1 MRGST
6 MNVTKIQIGLNTIK
20 TRPCRKCFDRKIIEN
35 SCDFM
40 ETMIPSF
47 LKCLRS
53 WSTST
58 THVCPCV
65 TVRCRRAEVRDA
77 SVGLKSRKRL
87 TLAPVRRGTRWG
99 MQRGDDRLPLP
110 SLFSLPISTT
120 HATPVENATLNS
132 HGSAASHRARLC
144 APIDPATTHFTSG

>member
-1 MRGST
+1 M
-6 MNVTKIQIGLNTIK
+6 K
-20 TRPCRKCFDRKIIEN
+20 T
-35 SCDFM
+35 
-40 ETMIPSF
+40 TTPSF
-47 LKCLRS
+47 RRCPGS
-53 WSTST
+53 WSTSI

-99 MQRGDDRLPLP
+99 MQRGNDRLPLP

-120 HATPVENATLNS
+120 HATPSGERHTLLPQFRRIPPRSPLYTHRPRDHPLHVGVRVE
-132 HGSAASHRARLC
+132 
-144 APIDPATTHFTSG
+144 

>member
-1 MRGST
+1 M
-6 MNVTKIQIGLNTIK
+6 
-20 TRPCRKCFDRKIIEN
+20 
-35 SCDFM
+35 
-40 ETMIPSF
+40 
-47 LKCLRS
+47 LRS
-53 WSTST
+53 QLSRARAIYENWDPFVLEMSEHRKTPQP
-58 THVCPCV
+58 HVCPCV

-110 SLFSLPISTT
+110 SLFSLPTSTT

-132 HGSAASHRARLC
+132 HASAASHCASPLC
-144 APIDPATTHFTSG
+144 THRPRDHPLHVGVRVE